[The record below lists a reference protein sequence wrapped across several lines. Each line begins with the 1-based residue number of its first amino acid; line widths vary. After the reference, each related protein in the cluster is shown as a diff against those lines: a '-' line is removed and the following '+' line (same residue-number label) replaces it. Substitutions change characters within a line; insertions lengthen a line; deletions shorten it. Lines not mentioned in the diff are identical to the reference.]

1 MEIKKRKKNKFLV
14 LLTLLLVITLG
25 YSLISTTLKIGGS
38 TTISK
43 NVWSVYWD
51 NPVVE
56 AGSVSQTLPVLSAE
70 TGKTLNT
77 IVTWSATLNE
87 PGDYYEFTVDAVNA
101 GTIDAM
107 ITDIELTIDDNPI
120 ITTTNNTLVTVSP
133 SPVPSYLKYT
143 VTYADGKEVEL
154 NHLLQKMKG
163 NTETIKPYKIR
174 VEYDRDA
181 VSNSALVG
189 SNTEYEF
196 SFTVTYGQADSN
208 AIDIRSCPGSDCVYA
223 FYTAWTWYSGN
234 NVATLSNYTS
244 DYTTLKKNDTQR
256 YAFLGHILDD
266 DDKILRAYACGIK
279 NNKVFCIQG
288 STDGSTYQDSTN
300 IMNGVFGPYNSETN
314 LGCKP
319 GSNNLICYSN
329 SEATN
334 VRMLTSG
341 QATVEDSNAICN
353 VVNVGGMSCTEH

>member
-25 YSLISTTLKIGGS
+25 YSLISTTLKIDGS

-51 NPVVE
+51 NPVVK

-107 ITDIELTIDDNPI
+107 ITDVSLTIDDNPI

-143 VTYADGKEVEL
+143 VTYADGNEVGL

-181 VSNSALVG
+181 VSNSTLVG

-208 AIDIRSCPGSDCVYA
+208 AIDVRSCPGSDCVYA
-223 FYTAWTWYSGN
+223 FYTAWTMYTGN

-244 DYTTLKKNDTQR
+244 DYTTLKKDGVQR
-256 YAFLGHILDD
+256 YAFFGHILDEN
-266 DDKILRAYACGIK
+266 DKILKAYACGIK
-279 NNKVFCIQG
+279 DNNVFCIQG
-288 STDGSTYQDSTN
+288 SNNGSTYQSASGILN
-300 IMNGVFGPYNSETN
+300 NLFGPYDSTTQ
-314 LGCKP
+314 LGCNP
-319 GSNNLICYSN
+319 GSNNLVCKAA
-329 SEATN
+329 SETTEARAFQN
-334 VRMLTSG
+334 G
-341 QATVEDSNAICN
+341 QVTVDESKAICI
-353 VVNVGGMSCTEH
+353 VVNVGGMNCTEH